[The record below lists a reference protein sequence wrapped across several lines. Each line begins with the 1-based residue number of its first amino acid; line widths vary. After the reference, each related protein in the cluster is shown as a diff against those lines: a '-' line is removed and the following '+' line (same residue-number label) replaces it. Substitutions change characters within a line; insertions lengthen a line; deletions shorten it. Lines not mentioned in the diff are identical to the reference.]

1 MSSTDGIGTVLK
13 QACKKEKVFDVFD
26 RFRSLLITA
35 IVYLRDRGKRI
46 GTFTDIVGTKK
57 ESFGIITK
65 NAKITAN
72 RHQKSGQKVRK
83 IYHIDEVVET
93 RYTLEKIV
101 F

>member
-35 IVYLRDRGKRI
+35 IVYLRNGRKTI
-46 GTFTDIVGTKK
+46 GTFTDITGIKW

-65 NAKITAN
+65 I
-72 RHQKSGQKVRK
+72 RK
-83 IYHIDEVVET
+83 LRRTDIKKT
-93 RYTLEKIV
+93 GEK
-101 F
+101 